1 VTKVSRRGAEVARYH
16 TNTRILYPNYGFFDI
31 SYSTTTNS
39 YLFCILIDTI
49 TQLKSTIMHTIIFLL
64 AIFSLVHSLQA
75 TAAIRPLLPLASMH
89 PITPPDLNWHMK
101 VYTPP
106 NEYTIYLSPGH
117 TIEAHLKTIGK
128 DLSPHILRRWED
140 AEIFEHGHYLI
151 HLPGEFRE
159 TLELIRRDPGVDSVH
174 EHAEYQA
181 FNDPINEERERELGP
196 KVATRHEEL

>member
-1 VTKVSRRGAEVARYH
+1 
-16 TNTRILYPNYGFFDI
+16 
-31 SYSTTTNS
+31 
-39 YLFCILIDTI
+39 
-49 TQLKSTIMHTIIFLL
+49 MHTIIFLL

-75 TAAIRPLLPLASMH
+75 TAATRPLLPLASMH
-89 PITPPDLNWHMK
+89 PITPPDLDWHMK

-106 NEYTIYLSPGH
+106 DEYTIYLCPGY
-117 TIEAHLKTIGK
+117 TIANHLQTIGK

-140 AEIFEHGHYLI
+140 VEIFENGHYLI
-151 HLPGEFRE
+151 HLPEEFRG